1 MGISDKGEGPRSQL
15 LCHCVHFLDTPATL
29 RASDAFG
36 KETQSWF
43 QTINLAREIMILER
57 HRSFCRAMTLTAIV
71 HLLLSMVLCHVHAEA
86 MLSDPYAN
94 NASSYDSLLSFLL
107 KANAV
112 PIEFQLEMQLFFF
125 WFIIFDHNSFIIWL
139 IYCLGSSV
147 LKRKRR
153 KPLKQPKRNRGI
165 NSLLAVYR
173 TSVILNDELVSLSAI
188 PSR

>member
-1 MGISDKGEGPRSQL
+1 
-15 LCHCVHFLDTPATL
+15 
-29 RASDAFG
+29 
-36 KETQSWF
+36 
-43 QTINLAREIMILER
+43 
-57 HRSFCRAMTLTAIV
+57 MTLPVVVVDVSLFA
-71 HLLLSMVLCHVHAEA
+71 CPCG
-86 MLSDPYAN
+86 SDVVWPYAN

-112 PIEFQLEMQLFFF
+112 PIEFQLEMRLFFF

-188 PSR
+188 PSRWPLNTCNAIKWVFLVPLISFCSLSFAFVS